1 MAKWKGGT
9 MIYGFNANE
18 VFKIAIE
25 IEENGRR
32 FYEKVQDVVEESGVN
47 EIFARLALAEVE
59 HKRRFISLKSQLPR
73 SAKEETVWDPDN
85 ELDQY
90 LKMMADM
97 HVFKTSAA
105 VDDVLAGVRTAQDAL
120 HLAIQFEKDS
130 IVFFLTM
137 QEAAKEEEGRKLIG
151 QLVEEEKE
159 HLRTLSRELRRLYG

>member
-1 MAKWKGGT
+1 

-59 HKRRFISLKSQLPR
+59 HKKRFISWKSQLPR

-97 HVFKTSAA
+97 HVFKTSGA

-137 QEAAKEEEGRKLIG
+137 QEATKEEEGRKLIG
-151 QLVEEEKE
+151 RLVEEEKE
-159 HLRTLSRELRRLYG
+159 HLRTLSRELRRLSG